1 MYALHYIIIISESYL
16 LILESSHAIPEG
28 AGIFGITTSFQG

>member
-1 MYALHYIIIISESYL
+1 MIIIPECYL

-28 AGIFGITTSFQG
+28 AGISGITTSFQG